1 MNPTDYHSA
10 LTGAIPHPF
19 LFATISGAHL
29 YGFPSPD
36 SDVDLRAC
44 HVLPVNEFLGLGEA
58 TLTVSRMWLLDG
70 IEVDLVSHDLVKFV
84 TLLLRQNGNYLEQ
97 LFSPLVVLDT
107 ARAQEL
113 RALTQAGGI
122 ARHVYQAY
130 AGYARTQWQEWRKE
144 ALCGLGRLKPLLYA
158 YRVSLTGI
166 HLLRTGQVNASLV
179 ELAPEYGFPH
189 LLDIV
194 AAKTTEKA
202 VISLA
207 IDEHDRAL
215 SDLQDQLRE
224 AFDNSRLPDEP
235 TNHAALKDFV
245 IRARWEFAE

>member
-1 MNPTDYHSA
+1 MNPTDYRSA
-10 LTGAIPHPF
+10 LTGALPHPF

-44 HVLPVNEFLGLGEA
+44 HVLPVNEFIGLRE
-58 TLTVSRMWLLDG
+58 TIVTVNRMWLLDG

-107 ARAQEL
+107 VWAEEL

-144 ALCGLGRLKPLLYA
+144 ALCGMGRLKPLLYA

-179 ELAPEYGFPH
+179 ELAPEYGYPH

-215 SDLQDQLRE
+215 AGLQEKLQ
-224 AFDNSRLPDEP
+224 AAYDNSPLPDEP
-235 TNHAALKDFV
+235 TNYAALDDFV
-245 IRARWEFAE
+245 VRVRWGFAA